1 MTTRDSVFPSR
12 DAIVAFIRANP
23 GKLGTKD
30 IAREFGL
37 KNADR
42 AELKRI
48 LRDLADAGTIAKRGR
63 KVAEPAA
70 LPATLIADVT
80 GRDKDGELI
89 ATPAEWDEVENSE
102 PPKIRVHVPRSRQ
115 PGTAAGVGDR
125 ALLRVEQAGE
135 DDGAVVYRGRVLK
148 IIDHARGRVLG
159 VFRALPMGGGRLV
172 PVDKKQA
179 GRELNIA
186 AADSNGAT
194 DGDLVSVDLVR
205 TRAFGLAS
213 GRVKER
219 LGSVTSE
226 KAISLIA
233 IHAHDIPLA
242 FSPAALREADEAQ
255 PAALKGRE
263 DWREVPLVTIDPP
276 DAKDHDDAVHAEPD
290 SDPANKG
297 GFIVHVAIADV
308 AFYVRSGSALD
319 RDALKRGNSVYFPD
333 RVVPMLPERISND
346 LCSLVPNQPR
356 GALAVRMVIGADGR
370 KRSHSFH
377 RVLMRSAAKLNY
389 AQAQA
394 AIDGRPDDMTGPLL
408 DPILKPLYAAYEVAK
423 KARDERDP
431 LDLDIP
437 ERKILLKADGTVDR
451 VVVPERLDAH
461 RLIEEFMILANVAAA
476 EMLEKKSLPLI
487 YRVHDEPT
495 QEKVHA
501 LQEFLKTLDLPFAKG
516 GALRPSLFNRVLTL
530 VAGQDYEPLV
540 NEVVL
545 RSQAQAEYSAENYG
559 HFGLNLRR
567 YAHFTSP
574 IRRYADLVVHRA
586 LIRAL
591 GLGEGALP
599 DSETSETLSEVAAQI
614 SVTERRAMKA
624 ERETADRLIAHHLV
638 DRIGASFQGRI
649 SGVTRAGLFVKLQD
663 TGADGLIPIRTLG
676 TEYFNYD
683 EARHALVGSRSGAM
697 HRLGDVVD
705 VRLVEAAPIAG
716 ALRFEL
722 LSEAQTGPRNRRG
735 KSSKPEA
742 FNSEAFR
749 PEGFR
754 PEGFKAKESRPK
766 GSSRP
771 KAMPGRAKDRKAA
784 KPGKTKGSSKSKK
797 GTSWKR

>member
-1 MTTRDSVFPSR
+1 MAKQRDRVFPSR
-12 DAIVAFIRANP
+12 DAIVAFIRAHP
-23 GKLGTKD
+23 GKVGTRE

-42 AELKRI
+42 VELKRI
-48 LRDLADAGTIAKRGR
+48 LRDLADDGTIAKRRR
-63 KVAEPAA
+63 KVHEPAE
-70 LPATLIADVT
+70 LPPTVIVDIT
-80 GRDKDGELI
+80 GRDADGELL
-89 ATPAEWDEVENSE
+89 AAPTEWDEEENGTA
-102 PPKIRVHVPRSRQ
+102 PKIRIHVPRRPQ
-115 PGTAAGVGDR
+115 AGTMAGVGNR
-125 ALLRVEQAGE
+125 ALVRIEKIEEG
-135 DDGAVVYRGRVLK
+135 DGTPYRGRVIK
-148 IIDHARGRVLG
+148 IIDHARTRLLG
-159 VFRALPMGGGRLV
+159 IFRKLPDGGGRLV
-172 PVDKKQA
+172 PVDRKQA

-186 AADSNGAT
+186 KADSNGAE
-194 DGDLVSVDLVR
+194 DGDLVSADLIR

-219 LGSVTSE
+219 LGSIASE

-233 IHAHDIPLA
+233 IHAHEIPQT
-242 FSPAALREADEAQ
+242 FSPAALRDAEAAT
-255 PAALKGRE
+255 PATLSGRE
-263 DWREVPLVTIDPP
+263 DWRELPLVTIDPP

-290 SDPANKG
+290 ADPNNKG
-297 GFIVHVAIADV
+297 GYIIHVAIADV
-308 AFYVRSGSALD
+308 AFYVRPELALD
-319 RDALKRGNSVYFPD
+319 RDALTRGNSVYFPD

-346 LCSLVPNQPR
+346 LCSLVPGEPR
-356 GALAVRMVIGADGR
+356 GALAVRMVIGNDGR

-377 RVLMRSAAKLNY
+377 RILMRSAAKLHY

-394 AIDGRPDDMTGPLL
+394 AIDGRPDDTTGPLL
-408 DPILKPLYAAYEVAK
+408 DPILKPLYEAYDLVK
-423 KARDERDP
+423 RARDERDP

-437 ERKILLKADGTVDR
+437 ERKILLKSDGTVDR
-451 VVVPERLDAH
+451 VIVPQRLDAH
-461 RLIEEFMILANVAAA
+461 RLIEECMILANVAAA
-476 EMLEKKSLPLI
+476 ETLEKKGLPLI

-495 QEKVHA
+495 LEKVHN
-501 LQEFLKTLDLPFAKG
+501 LQEFLKTLDIPFAKS
-516 GALRPSLFNRVLTL
+516 GALRPSVFNRVLAQ
-530 VAGQDYEPLV
+530 VSGHDSEPLV

-599 DSETSETLSEVAAQI
+599 ESETVETLSEIAAEI

-624 ERETADRLIAHHLV
+624 ERETADRLIAHYLA
-638 DRIGASFQGRI
+638 DRIGNIFQGRI
-649 SGVTRAGLFVKLQD
+649 SGVTRSGLFVKLED

-697 HRLGDVVD
+697 HRLGDVVE
-705 VRLVEAAPIAG
+705 VRLVEAAPVAG

-722 LSEAQTGPRNRRG
+722 LSEGHVEPRRQRRDRARGDGPRALMNTKAERRPGRSPRKKGRKPAKTKSKHKSKG
-735 KSSKPEA
+735 KSGKS
-742 FNSEAFR
+742 
-749 PEGFR
+749 G
-754 PEGFKAKESRPK
+754 K
-766 GSSRP
+766 G
-771 KAMPGRAKDRKAA
+771 
-784 KPGKTKGSSKSKK
+784 GSW
-797 GTSWKR
+797 TP